1 MKVTAKFVGAVKLLM
16 NEERRAVT
24 LKKGTVRELLDSI
37 LRLHPEAKEKMKQV
51 GVFIEGRLV
60 KDAELDKSILKD
72 GQDVSLILPVA
83 GG

>member
-16 NEERRAVT
+16 NEERLAVT